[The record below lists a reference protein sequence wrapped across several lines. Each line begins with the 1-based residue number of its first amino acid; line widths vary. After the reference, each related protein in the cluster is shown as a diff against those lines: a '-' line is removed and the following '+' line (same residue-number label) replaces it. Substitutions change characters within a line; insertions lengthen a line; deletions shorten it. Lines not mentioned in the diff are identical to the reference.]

1 MTAISP
7 KSAEAIW
14 CSSLGHHFSMSHK
27 SFVWLCLLPLAVV
40 TTAFFL
46 LPMARLVVT
55 GAEGPQGLA
64 DYLAI
69 LTEPRYRA
77 TLINTVLLAAAT
89 TIVTLIVA
97 TIAGMF
103 LQRHRFP
110 GRAVLIAMLTF
121 PLAFPGVVVGFMII
135 LLAGRQGLI
144 GDLSNRLFGEKMV
157 FAYSIYGL
165 FLGYLYFSIPR
176 VILTIMAAV
185 QKLDVGLEEAA
196 RSLGRKPVGGA
207 ARRRAAGAGAGFRRL
222 GRDCLCDGDGR
233 IRHGVHAGDQ
243 YRCAA
248 DADLHRVHAGGEFLD
263 LGGAVGWARHHRLVY
278 PGARAFI
285 QRQHGRGG
293 RIKPCAIA

>member
-1 MTAISP
+1 MVPFIRGTVVFIP
-7 KSAEAIW
+7 
-14 CSSLGHHFSMSHK
+14 HK

-46 LPMARLVVT
+46 LPMARLVVV

-64 DYLAI
+64 GYLAI

-77 TLINTVLLAAAT
+77 TLINTILLAAAT
-89 TIVTLIVA
+89 TVVTLIIA

-121 PLAFPGVVVGFMII
+121 PLAFPGVVVGFLII

-144 GDLSNRLFGEKMV
+144 GDLSNRLFGEKIV

-196 RSLGRKPVGGA
+196 RSLGASPWAVQRDVVLPALGPAFVASGAIAFATAMGAFGTAFTLATNIDVLPMLIYTEFTLAANFATSAALSVGLGFIA
-207 ARRRAAGAGAGFRRL
+207 WAILALARSFS
-222 GRDCLCDGDGR
+222 
-233 IRHGVHAGDQ
+233 
-243 YRCAA
+243 
-248 DADLHRVHAGGEFLD
+248 
-263 LGGAVGWARHHRLVY
+263 GGAVAAAG
-278 PGARAFI
+278 
-285 QRQHGRGG
+285 
-293 RIKPCAIA
+293 